1 MKLKKLIL
9 GTALTAGTVFAIGT
23 TSANADEIYTIQ
35 SNDTL
40 GKISKQFVGD
50 KSLINSIVDAN
61 NIQDKNVIY
70 AGEQLTIPTNG
81 NDAKEQQAPVQQE
94 ASVQEKQAPVQ
105 EQPAAEQQPVE
116 APAPEPEPEPAPEPE
131 VEESA
136 PEPEANAGNANG
148 SVQEQFLA
156 AGGTEEMWNNIVMP
170 ESSGNPNAQ
179 NPAGYQGLGQTM
191 ESWGTGSVE
200 EQTTGMINYAQER
213 YGSVEE
219 AIAFRD
225 QNNWW

>member
-1 MKLKKLIL
+1 MKLKKLLL
-9 GTALTAGTVFAIGT
+9 GTALTAGTVFAVGT
-23 TSANADEIYTIQ
+23 TSANADEVYTIQ
-35 SNDTL
+35 SDDTL
-40 GKISKQFVGD
+40 AKISKQFVGD
-50 KSLINSIVDAN
+50 KSLIDSIVDAN
-61 NIQDKNVIY
+61 GIQDKNVIY
-70 AGEQLTIPTNG
+70 EGEQLTIPTNG
-81 NDAKEQQAPVQQE
+81 NDAEEQQAPVQ
-94 ASVQEKQAPVQ
+94 
-105 EQPAAEQQPVE
+105 
-116 APAPEPEPEPAPEPE
+116 
-131 VEESA
+131 
-136 PEPEANAGNANG
+136 EPEANAGNANG